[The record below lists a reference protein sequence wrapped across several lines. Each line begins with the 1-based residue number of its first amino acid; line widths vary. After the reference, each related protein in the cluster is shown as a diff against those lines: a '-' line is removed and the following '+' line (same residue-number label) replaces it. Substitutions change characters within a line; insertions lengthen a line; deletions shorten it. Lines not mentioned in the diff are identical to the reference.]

1 MLTQELD
8 ECGTE
13 NVVRVTLINQGFK
26 QPLTNA
32 IGKMT
37 EARLQIDNFGFNVPN
52 AATMASGCEKNVS
65 LTNSQSS

>member
-13 NVVRVTLINQGFK
+13 NIIRVTLINQGFK
-26 QPLTNA
+26 QSLKNA

-37 EARLQIDNFGFNVPN
+37 EARLQIDIFGLQH
-52 AATMASGCEKNVS
+52 A
-65 LTNSQSS
+65 

>member
-13 NVVRVTLINQGFK
+13 NVVCVTLINQGFK
-26 QPLTNA
+26 QSLTNA

-37 EARLQIDNFGFNVPN
+37 EARLQIDNFGFNAPN
-52 AATMASGCEKNVS
+52 ATMASGCEEK
-65 LTNSQSS
+65 NSQFS